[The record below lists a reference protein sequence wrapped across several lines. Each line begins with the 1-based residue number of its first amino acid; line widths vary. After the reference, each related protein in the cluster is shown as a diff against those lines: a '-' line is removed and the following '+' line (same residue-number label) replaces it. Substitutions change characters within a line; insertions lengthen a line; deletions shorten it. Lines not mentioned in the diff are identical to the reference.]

1 MRSSA
6 GRLGKITMSFPFT
19 RHWYVC
25 LTNSRKMR
33 FPLFRTTALP
43 SRRPTTIPTRG
54 FPRPERQETTLK
66 NRVVVRFPSR
76 LTRSKS
82 SVFFKN
88 TGGHREETSLIG
100 YGQAVAAFSATA
112 GKYSSPAFRTHA
124 LAKPVVSFSLE
135 IRRLSIRH
143 GHGRKPLSSKN
154 LKNDCKFQC
163 FACQIR
169 FYERGLMAQKS
180 FRPWVGA
187 HYNETELL
195 LLQLLKEPH
204 GDSRH

>member
-1 MRSSA
+1 
-6 GRLGKITMSFPFT
+6 
-19 RHWYVC
+19 
-25 LTNSRKMR
+25 MR

-54 FPRPERQETTLK
+54 FPGSERRKITLK
-66 NRVVVRFPSR
+66 NRVVMRFPSR

-112 GKYSSPAFRTHA
+112 GEYSSPAFGAHS

-143 GHGRKPLSSKN
+143 GHDKKPLSPKN
-154 LKNDCKFQC
+154 PKNDCKFRC
-163 FACQIR
+163 L
-169 FYERGLMAQKS
+169 GLS
-180 FRPWVGA
+180 NTGHGTLCRR
-187 HYNETELL
+187 NETSCEDALL
-195 LLQLLKEPH
+195 TEISYPSLSP
-204 GDSRH
+204 

>member
-1 MRSSA
+1 
-6 GRLGKITMSFPFT
+6 MSFPFT

-43 SRRPTTIPTRG
+43 SRRPTTIPIRA
-54 FPRPERQETTLK
+54 FPKPDRQETTLK
-66 NRVVVRFPSR
+66 NRVVMRFPSR

-88 TGGHREETSLIG
+88 TGGHREEASLIG
-100 YGQAVAAFSATA
+100 YGQAVAAFTATA
-112 GKYSSPAFRTHA
+112 GKYFSAALRAHS

-143 GHGRKPLSSKN
+143 GHGQNPLSETRIIK
-154 LKNDCKFQC
+154 
-163 FACQIR
+163 
-169 FYERGLMAQKS
+169 GL
-180 FRPWVGA
+180 
-187 HYNETELL
+187 
-195 LLQLLKEPH
+195 
-204 GDSRH
+204 